1 MKKNK
6 ILYLPILLIVIFAS
20 TSCKKDVFNINKNPN
35 VPTDSTIAFQTILP
49 AALNNTANAVGLNW
63 GWLQN
68 WMGFWARSGSFAP
81 NATEESYNV
90 TSGFQNGIWSSLYD
104 NSYDYQIIQN
114 LANKSGAKF
123 YEGIARI
130 MKAHNFQ
137 ILVDVY
143 NNVPYF
149 DALKGNANPT
159 PKYDNGF
166 DIYKDLFKQIDT
178 AQALIAAADLASSVH
193 KDAKTDDIVF
203 FGDKLKWRKFGN
215 TLKLRLMTHLSG
227 VTGFNFATEA
237 AKIAAEGAGYLG
249 AGETAEANPGYK
261 SDKPNAFWS
270 TFIKD
275 QAGTATGNNNFFR
288 ANSYAIGYYGYN
300 GDPRRELFYTSVS
313 GAYVGVAYGAA
324 PVTANGTSKLSGID
338 SALGRGETAAQ
349 WILTSTESLFL
360 QAEAQQRG
368 WISGSAPVTYK
379 NAVTESFIWCNL
391 PTAPDKDSA
400 IRKGIKEANSY
411 LAGNATYPD
420 VDFSVSSSF
429 PGLGGGL
436 YAILSQKWFA
446 LNGVAPFELWTDFRR
461 TKMKYGSD
469 PLVGF
474 SQGPPIS
481 ISPSNSS
488 TVIPRRLVYPQSEYN
503 YNATNVGAQ
512 GAINAFTN
520 KVFWDN

>member
-6 ILYLPILLIVIFAS
+6 LLYLPVILLGILVF
-20 TSCKKDVFNINKNPN
+20 TSCKKDAFNINKNPN
-35 VPTDSTIAFQTILP
+35 VPTDSTIAYQTILP

-104 NSYDYQIIQN
+104 NNYDYQIIQN
-114 LANKSGAKF
+114 LAKKEGAKF
-123 YEGIARI
+123 YEGVARL

-143 NNVPYF
+143 NNIPYF
-149 DALKGNANPT
+149 GALKGNANPT
-159 PKYDNGF
+159 PKYDNGL

-178 AQALIAAADLASSVH
+178 AQALFVATDLTTSVH

-203 FGDKLKWRKFGN
+203 AGDLLKWKKLCN
-215 TLKLRLMTHLSG
+215 TLRLRLLIHLSG
-227 VTGFNFATEA
+227 VTGFNVAAET
-237 AKIAAEGAGYLG
+237 AKITADGSGYLG

-261 SDKPNAFWS
+261 SDKPNAFWA
-270 TFIKD
+270 TYIKD

-288 ANSYAIGYYGYN
+288 ANSYAIGYYGFN
-300 GDPRRELFYTSVS
+300 GDPRRSLFYSSVG

-324 PVTANGTSKLSGID
+324 PVTANGTSKLSGIGT
-338 SALGRGETAAQ
+338 ALGRGETFGQ

-360 QAEAQQRG
+360 QAEARQRG
-368 WISGSAPVTYK
+368 YIPGSAAVTYT
-379 NAVTESFIWCNL
+379 NAVTESFIWANIPSAASL
-391 PTAPDKDSA
+391 AVATSTGTAQA
-400 IRKGIKEANSY
+400 AAY
-411 LAGNATYPD
+411 LSGNATYPD
-420 VDFSVSSSF
+420 VDFSVSSSYA
-429 PGLGGGL
+429 GLGGGL

-446 LNGVAPFELWTDFRR
+446 LNGVAPFEIWTDFRR

-474 SQGPPIS
+474 SQGPPLS
-481 ISPSNSS
+481 ISPSNNS
-488 TVIPRRLVYPQSEYN
+488 TVIPRRLIYPQSEYN
-503 YNATNVGAQ
+503 YNAANVGGQ

-520 KVFWDN
+520 KIFWDN